1 MGGVKKRRHDLA
13 RVGWLFC
20 LLWAGSL
27 GTAEA
32 PPGHSIP
39 PASWDARKTGDPF
52 PSWFGPVLAQ
62 PGFNMFTWR
71 AQIRPPVGEAKLAL
85 TLVFREP
92 ADGFARVI
100 WQGPGRA
107 VTLCSNLFERAAS
120 LHQRTL
126 LIERQ
131 SLGGPGQLT
140 IESTGIDPVLERVDL
155 TWVEPLVLA
164 AGWTAPSGLY
174 LTPAGKVF
182 PGDELQGAGRHLP
195 MDEEKGSVMDAVL
208 DAGPVKIDAQNP
220 VRFVAPIAGK
230 PAYGRIEAQVAGLSL
245 GQEPSVWVNGQAM
258 SGLAVETPGL
268 DDPGYRENLRSRE
281 VGYGGWRKAVVY
293 VPAGVLRSGDN
304 QVDWRETGLG
314 SQMTL
319 RNLRLQVVFA
329 VTQSPA
335 PTVARTVSATS
346 GSVSLPSPTRGG
358 WTVGAGSAGPKLRT
372 GLSSGSGV
380 VGLRTE

>member
-1 MGGVKKRRHDLA
+1 
-13 RVGWLFC
+13 
-20 LLWAGSL
+20 
-27 GTAEA
+27 
-32 PPGHSIP
+32 
-39 PASWDARKTGDPF
+39 
-52 PSWFGPVLAQ
+52 
-62 PGFNMFTWR
+62 MFTWR
-71 AQIRPPVGEAKLAL
+71 AQIRPPVGEAKLAI
-85 TLVFREP
+85 TFVFREP

-126 LIERQ
+126 LIERE
-131 SLGGPGQLT
+131 SLDGPGQ
-140 IESTGIDPVLERVDL
+140 IVVESTGILPALERVDL
-155 TWVEPLVLA
+155 IWVEPLVLA

-174 LTPAGKVF
+174 LTPTGKIF
-182 PGDELQGAGRHLP
+182 PADELQGSGRHLP
-195 MDEEKGSVMDAVL
+195 VDEEKGSVMDAVL

-245 GQEPSVWVNGQAM
+245 GEEPSVWVNGQAM
-258 SGLAVETPGL
+258 GGLAVETPGL

-281 VGYGGWRKAVVY
+281 VGYGGWRKVVVY
-293 VPAGVLRSGDN
+293 VPAGVLRSGEN
-304 QVDWRETGLG
+304 QVDWRETGLA
-314 SQMTL
+314 SQTTL

-329 VTQSPA
+329 SVQATVSKVAQAVPPA
-335 PTVARTVSATS
+335 PAV
-346 GSVSLPSPTRGG
+346 VSLPSPAQGG

-372 GLSSGSGV
+372 GLSSGSRV

>member
-1 MGGVKKRRHDLA
+1 MGGVKKRRHNLA
-13 RVGWLFC
+13 RLGWFFC
-20 LLWAGSL
+20 LIWAGSL

-32 PPGHSIP
+32 PPGYSIP
-39 PASWDARKTGDPF
+39 PASWDVRKTGEPF

-62 PGFNMFTWR
+62 PGLNMFTWR
-71 AQIRPPVGEAKLAL
+71 AQIRPPVGDAKLAL

-107 VTLCSNLFERAAS
+107 VTLCSNLFERTAS

-126 LIERQ
+126 LIERE
-131 SLGGPGQLT
+131 SLGGPGQVT
-140 IESTGIDPVLERVDL
+140 IESTGSDPVLERVDL

-174 LTPAGKVF
+174 LTSSGKIF

-195 MDEEKGSVMDAVL
+195 MDEEKGLVMDAVL

-230 PAYGRIEAQVAGLSL
+230 PVYGRIEAQVAGLIL
-245 GQEPSVWVNGQAM
+245 GQEPSVWVNGQEM
-258 SGLAVETPGL
+258 GGLAVEVPGL

-281 VGYGGWRKAVVY
+281 IGFGGWRKVVVY
-293 VPAGVLRSGDN
+293 VPAGVLRMGEN
-304 QVDWRETGLG
+304 QVDWRESG
-314 SQMTL
+314 SQTTL

-329 VTQSPA
+329 ATQPPAPSVPPTISATPVAVSPSSPA
-335 PTVARTVSATS
+335 RGVWTAGG
-346 GSVSLPSPTRGG
+346 GSV
-358 WTVGAGSAGPKLRT
+358 GPKLRT

>member
-1 MGGVKKRRHDLA
+1 
-13 RVGWLFC
+13 
-20 LLWAGSL
+20 
-27 GTAEA
+27 
-32 PPGHSIP
+32 
-39 PASWDARKTGDPF
+39 
-52 PSWFGPVLAQ
+52 
-62 PGFNMFTWR
+62 MFTWR
-71 AQIRPPVGEAKLAL
+71 AQIRPPVGDAKLAL

-126 LIERQ
+126 LIERE

-140 IESTGIDPVLERVDL
+140 IESTGGDPILERVDL

-174 LTPAGKVF
+174 LTPAGKIF
-182 PGDELQGAGRHLP
+182 PAEELQGAGRHLP
-195 MDEEKGSVMDAVL
+195 VDEDKGSVMDAVL
-208 DAGPVKIDAQNP
+208 DVGPVKIDAQNP

-258 SGLAVETPGL
+258 GGLAVEVPGL

-281 VGYGGWRKAVVY
+281 IGYGGWRKVVVY
-293 VPAGVLRSGDN
+293 VPAGVLRSGEN
-304 QVDWRETGLG
+304 QVDWRELG
-314 SQMTL
+314 SQTTV

-329 VTQSPA
+329 TMQPPAPSVPRTTSATPAAVSPSSPA
-335 PTVARTVSATS
+335 QGV
-346 GSVSLPSPTRGG
+346 L
-358 WTVGAGSAGPKLRT
+358 TVGGGSTGPKLRT

>member
-1 MGGVKKRRHDLA
+1 MGGVKKWRHNLTQA
-13 RVGWLFC
+13 GWLFC

-39 PASWDARKTGDPF
+39 PASWDAKKTGDPF

-71 AQIRPPVGEAKLAL
+71 AQIRPPLGEAKLAL

-92 ADGFARVI
+92 TDGFARVI

-126 LIERQ
+126 LIERE

-140 IESTGIDPVLERVDL
+140 IESTGSDPILERVDL

-174 LTPAGKVF
+174 LTPAGKIF

-220 VRFVAPIAGK
+220 VRFVAPIVGK

-258 SGLAVETPGL
+258 GGLAVEVPGL

-281 VGYGGWRKAVVY
+281 VGYGGWRKVVVY
-293 VPAGVLRSGDN
+293 VPAGVLRSGEN
-304 QVDWRETGLG
+304 QVDWRAAG
-314 SQMTL
+314 SASQTTL

-329 VTQSPA
+329 TTQPPA
-335 PTVARTVSATS
+335 PSVVRTVAATPAV
-346 GSVSLPSPTRGG
+346 VSLPSSAGSGRVGG
-358 WTVGAGSAGPKLRT
+358 GGSAGPKLRT

>member
-13 RVGWLFC
+13 RMGWFFC

-39 PASWDARKTGDPF
+39 PAIWDTKKTGEPF

-71 AQIRPPVGEAKLAL
+71 AQIRPPVGEAKLAI
-85 TLVFREP
+85 TFVFREP

-100 WQGPGRA
+100 WQGPGRVA
-107 VTLCSNLFERAAS
+107 TLCSNLFERAAS

-126 LIERQ
+126 LIERE

-140 IESTGIDPVLERVDL
+140 IESTGSDPILERVDL

-174 LTPAGKVF
+174 LTPAGKIF
-182 PGDELQGAGRHLP
+182 PADELQGAGRHLP
-195 MDEEKGSVMDAVL
+195 MDEEKGSVMDAIL

-258 SGLAVETPGL
+258 GGLAVEVPGL
-268 DDPGYRENLRSRE
+268 DDPGYRENLKSRD
-281 VGYGGWRKAVVY
+281 VGYGGWRKVVVY
-293 VPAGVLRSGDN
+293 VPSGVLRSGEN
-304 QVDWRETGLG
+304 QVDWRETG
-314 SQMTL
+314 SQTTL

-329 VTQSPA
+329 STQPAAPSAVHAVAASPA
-335 PTVARTVSATS
+335 V
-346 GSVSLPSPTRGG
+346 VSLPTPAGSSWVGG
-358 WTVGAGSAGPKLRT
+358 VGSAGPKLRT

>member
-1 MGGVKKRRHDLA
+1 
-13 RVGWLFC
+13 
-20 LLWAGSL
+20 
-27 GTAEA
+27 
-32 PPGHSIP
+32 
-39 PASWDARKTGDPF
+39 
-52 PSWFGPVLAQ
+52 
-62 PGFNMFTWR
+62 MFTWR
-71 AQIRPPVGEAKLAL
+71 AQIRPPVGDAKLAL

-126 LIERQ
+126 LIERE

-140 IESTGIDPVLERVDL
+140 IESTGGDPILERVDL

-174 LTPAGKVF
+174 LTPAGKIF
-182 PGDELQGAGRHLP
+182 PAEELQGAGRHLP
-195 MDEEKGSVMDAVL
+195 VDEDKGSVMDAVL

-220 VRFVAPIAGK
+220 VRFVAPIVGK

-258 SGLAVETPGL
+258 GGLAVEVPGL

-281 VGYGGWRKAVVY
+281 VGYGGWRKVVAY
-293 VPAGVLRSGDN
+293 VPAGVLRSGEN
-304 QVDWRETGLG
+304 QVDWRETG
-314 SQMTL
+314 SQTTV

-329 VTQSPA
+329 VTQPPA
-335 PTVARTVSATS
+335 PNVQRTVSATPPA
-346 GSVSLPSPTRGG
+346 VSLPSPALGG

>member
-1 MGGVKKRRHDLA
+1 
-13 RVGWLFC
+13 
-20 LLWAGSL
+20 
-27 GTAEA
+27 
-32 PPGHSIP
+32 
-39 PASWDARKTGDPF
+39 
-52 PSWFGPVLAQ
+52 
-62 PGFNMFTWR
+62 MFTWR

-126 LIERQ
+126 LIEQ
-131 SLGGPGQLT
+131 ESLGGPGQLT
-140 IESTGIDPVLERVDL
+140 IESTGSDPVLERVDL

-174 LTPAGKVF
+174 LTPAGKIF

-220 VRFVAPIAGK
+220 IRFVAPIAGK

-258 SGLAVETPGL
+258 GGLSVEVPGL

-281 VGYGGWRKAVVY
+281 VGYGGWRKVVVY
-293 VPAGVLRSGDN
+293 VPAGLLRQGEN
-304 QVDWRETGLG
+304 QVDWRETG
-314 SQMTL
+314 SPTTV

-329 VTQSPA
+329 VTQPPA
-335 PTVARTVSATS
+335 PSVVRTITANPAA
-346 GSVSLPSPTRGG
+346 VSLPSPAGSSWVGG
-358 WTVGAGSAGPKLRT
+358 GGSAGPKLRT

>member
-1 MGGVKKRRHDLA
+1 
-13 RVGWLFC
+13 
-20 LLWAGSL
+20 
-27 GTAEA
+27 
-32 PPGHSIP
+32 
-39 PASWDARKTGDPF
+39 
-52 PSWFGPVLAQ
+52 
-62 PGFNMFTWR
+62 MFTWR
-71 AQIRPPVGEAKLAL
+71 AQIRPPVGGAKLAL

-126 LIERQ
+126 LIERE
-131 SLGGPGQLT
+131 SLGGPGQVT
-140 IESTGIDPVLERVDL
+140 IESTGSAPILERVDL

-174 LTPAGKVF
+174 LTSSGKIF

-208 DAGPVKIDAQNP
+208 DAGPVKIDAQSP

-258 SGLAVETPGL
+258 GGLAVEVPGL
-268 DDPGYRENLRSRE
+268 DDPGYRENLRTRE
-281 VGYGGWRKAVVY
+281 VGYGGWRKVVVY
-293 VPAGVLRSGDN
+293 VPAGVLRSGEN
-304 QVDWRETGLG
+304 QVDWRETGSG
-314 SQMTL
+314 SQTTV

-329 VTQSPA
+329 VTQPPA
-335 PTVARTVSATS
+335 PNVPRTVSATPPA
-346 GSVSLPSPTRGG
+346 VSLPSPALGG
-358 WTVGAGSAGPKLRT
+358 WTVGGGSTGPKLRT

>member
-1 MGGVKKRRHDLA
+1 
-13 RVGWLFC
+13 
-20 LLWAGSL
+20 
-27 GTAEA
+27 
-32 PPGHSIP
+32 
-39 PASWDARKTGDPF
+39 
-52 PSWFGPVLAQ
+52 
-62 PGFNMFTWR
+62 MFTWR
-71 AQIRPPVGEAKLAL
+71 AQIRPPVGNAKLAL

-126 LIERQ
+126 LIERE
-131 SLGGPGQLT
+131 SLGGPGQVT
-140 IESTGIDPVLERVDL
+140 IESTGSDPVLERVDL

-174 LTPAGKVF
+174 LTSSGKIF

-230 PAYGRIEAQVAGLSL
+230 PAYGRIEAQVAGLIL
-245 GQEPSVWVNGQAM
+245 GQEPSVWVNGQEM
-258 SGLAVETPGL
+258 GGLAVEVPGL
-268 DDPGYRENLRSRE
+268 DDPGYRENLWNRE
-281 VGYGGWRKAVVY
+281 IGFGGWRKVVVY
-293 VPAGVLRSGDN
+293 VPAGVLRTGEN
-304 QVDWRETGLG
+304 QVDWRESG
-314 SQMTL
+314 SQTTL

-329 VTQSPA
+329 AMQPPAPSVPHTISATPAAVSPSSPA
-335 PTVARTVSATS
+335 QGV
-346 GSVSLPSPTRGG
+346 
-358 WTVGAGSAGPKLRT
+358 WTVGGGSVGPKLRT

>member
-1 MGGVKKRRHDLA
+1 
-13 RVGWLFC
+13 
-20 LLWAGSL
+20 
-27 GTAEA
+27 
-32 PPGHSIP
+32 
-39 PASWDARKTGDPF
+39 
-52 PSWFGPVLAQ
+52 
-62 PGFNMFTWR
+62 MFTWR

-126 LIERQ
+126 LIERE
-131 SLGGPGQLT
+131 SLGGPGQIT
-140 IESTGIDPVLERVDL
+140 IESTGSDPVLERVDL

-174 LTPAGKVF
+174 LTPAGKIF
-182 PGDELQGAGRHLP
+182 PADELQGAGRHLP
-195 MDEEKGSVMDAVL
+195 MDEEKGLVMDAVL

-220 VRFVAPIAGK
+220 IRFVSPIAGK
-230 PAYGRIEAQVAGLSL
+230 PAYGRIEAQVAGLIL
-245 GQEPSVWVNGQAM
+245 GEEPSVWVNGQAM
-258 SGLAVETPGL
+258 GGLAVEVPGL
-268 DDPGYRENLRSRE
+268 DDPGYREAPKSKE
-281 VGYGGWRKAVVY
+281 MGYGGWRKVVVY
-293 VPAGVLRSGDN
+293 VPAGLLRQGEN
-304 QVDWRETGLG
+304 QVDWQVAGLA
-314 SQMTL
+314 SRMTL

-329 VTQSPA
+329 AAQPPA
-335 PTVARTVSATS
+335 PSVARTVTANPAV
-346 GSVSLPSPTRGG
+346 VSLPSPVRGG

>member
-1 MGGVKKRRHDLA
+1 MKKRRHDLA

-39 PASWDARKTGDPF
+39 PASWDATKTGDPF

-126 LIERQ
+126 LIEQ
-131 SLGGPGQLT
+131 ESLGGPGQLT
-140 IESTGIDPVLERVDL
+140 IESTGSDPVLERVDL

-174 LTPAGKVF
+174 LTPAGKIF

-195 MDEEKGSVMDAVL
+195 MDEEKGLVMDAVL

-258 SGLAVETPGL
+258 GGLSVEVPGL

-281 VGYGGWRKAVVY
+281 VGYGGWRKVVVY
-293 VPAGVLRSGDN
+293 VPAGLLRQGEN
-304 QVDWRETGLG
+304 QVDWRETG
-314 SQMTL
+314 SPTTV

-329 VTQSPA
+329 VTQPPA
-335 PTVARTVSATS
+335 PSVARTVTANPAA
-346 GSVSLPSPTRGG
+346 VSLPSPASSSWVGG
-358 WTVGAGSAGPKLRT
+358 GGSAGPKLRT

>member
-1 MGGVKKRRHDLA
+1 MGAVKKRRHNLA

-39 PASWDARKTGDPF
+39 PASWDARKTGELF

-126 LIERQ
+126 LIERE

-140 IESTGIDPVLERVDL
+140 IESTGSDPILERVDL

-174 LTPAGKVF
+174 LTPAGKIF
-182 PGDELQGAGRHLP
+182 PADELQGAGRHLP
-195 MDEEKGSVMDAVL
+195 VDEDKGSVMDAVL
-208 DAGPVKIDAQNP
+208 DVGPVKIDAQNP

-258 SGLAVETPGL
+258 GGLAVEVPGL

-281 VGYGGWRKAVVY
+281 VGYGGWRKVVVY
-293 VPAGVLRSGDN
+293 VPAGVLRSGEN
-304 QVDWRETGLG
+304 QVDWRESG
-314 SQMTL
+314 SQTTV
-319 RNLRLQVVFA
+319 RNLRLQLVFA
-329 VTQSPA
+329 ATQPPAPSVPRTISATPAAVSPSSPA
-335 PTVARTVSATS
+335 QGV
-346 GSVSLPSPTRGG
+346 L
-358 WTVGAGSAGPKLRT
+358 TVGGGSTGPKLRT

>member
-1 MGGVKKRRHDLA
+1 MGGVKKRKHNLA
-13 RVGWLFC
+13 RGGWLFC

-39 PASWDARKTGDPF
+39 PASWDARKTGEPF

-107 VTLCSNLFERAAS
+107 VTLCSNLFERAAC

-126 LIERQ
+126 LIERE

-140 IESTGIDPVLERVDL
+140 IESTGSDPILERVDL

-182 PGDELQGAGRHLP
+182 PAEELQGAGRHLP
-195 MDEEKGSVMDAVL
+195 VDEEKGSVMDAIL

-245 GQEPSVWVNGQAM
+245 GQEPSIWVNGQAM
-258 SGLAVETPGL
+258 GGLAVEVPGL
-268 DDPGYRENLRSRE
+268 DDPGYRENLKSRE
-281 VGYGGWRKAVVY
+281 VGYGGWRKVVVY
-293 VPAGVLRSGDN
+293 VPTGVLRSGEN
-304 QVDWRETGLG
+304 QVDWRESG
-314 SQMTL
+314 SQMTV

-329 VTQSPA
+329 FTQPPA
-335 PTVARTVSATS
+335 PNVPRTVSATPAA
-346 GSVSLPSPTRGG
+346 VSLPSPARGG
-358 WTVGAGSAGPKLRT
+358 WTVGGGSTGPKLRT